1 MKKENG
7 TLHNRDSSNLEMF
20 MAAEN
25 DHDKKVNELDDRKQP
40 YEDNFADEHGVIMEF
55 KESNK

>member
-1 MKKENG
+1 
-7 TLHNRDSSNLEMF
+7 MF

>member
-1 MKKENG
+1 
-7 TLHNRDSSNLEMF
+7 

-25 DHDKKVNELDDRKQP
+25 DHDKQANEHDGRKQP

-55 KESNK
+55 KESKSNKQTTKDANKNGK